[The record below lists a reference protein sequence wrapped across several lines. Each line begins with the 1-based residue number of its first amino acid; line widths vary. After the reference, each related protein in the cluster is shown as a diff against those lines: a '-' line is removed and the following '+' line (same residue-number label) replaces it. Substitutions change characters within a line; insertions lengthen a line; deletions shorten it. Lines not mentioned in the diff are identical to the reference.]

1 MHGVVANDE
10 QACVQE
16 RSHQNGNQHQGRVQ
30 LSQIQP
36 KAGQQ
41 TQQPSQANS
50 PCKEGASEV
59 GASGGVTLPTGI
71 KDGNHHLAN
80 LSSSAGEASRSIA
93 TK

>member
-16 RSHQNGNQHQGRVQ
+16 RSHQNGNQHQGGVQ
-30 LSQIQP
+30 PSHIQP
-36 KAGQQ
+36 KAGHQ
-41 TQQPSQANS
+41 TQQPSQAEYA
-50 PCKEGASEV
+50 CKEGAGEV
-59 GASGGVTLPTGI
+59 GASGGVTLPSRI
-71 KDGNHHLAN
+71 KDGSDHLAN